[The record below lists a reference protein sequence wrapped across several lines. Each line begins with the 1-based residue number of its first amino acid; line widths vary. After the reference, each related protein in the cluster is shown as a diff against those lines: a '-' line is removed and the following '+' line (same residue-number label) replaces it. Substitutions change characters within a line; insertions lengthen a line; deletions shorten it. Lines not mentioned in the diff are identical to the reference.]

1 VLKTIKKNSQNW
13 IDIYFL
19 LFKAMVIMA
28 SFFFHS
34 YECQKIHI
42 KNPFD
47 KILSL
52 SFNLWPLKMSNTSNK
67 SQFCK
72 GLPKGLI

>member
-1 VLKTIKKNSQNW
+1 MCQTIKKNSQNG
-13 IDIYFL
+13 INIYVL
-19 LFKAMVIMA
+19 LFKSMIIMA

-52 SFNLWPLKMSNTSNK
+52 IFYLWPLQKSNTSNK
-67 SQFCK
+67 NQFCN
-72 GLPKGLI
+72 GLPK